1 MSCLIIPIGI
11 FLRLIYS
18 FKNMKNVYI
27 ALAKRTPIGGF
38 LGTLSHLS
46 AIELGT
52 LAIENVLQESNIPAD
67 AVDSVY
73 MGNVLSANLG
83 QSPARQASKFAGIA
97 DETDA
102 TTINKVCASGM
113 KAVMLGAQQIQLGI
127 DTVVVAGGM
136 ESMSNTPHYI
146 QQRKG
151 NKMGHGLLV
160 DGLLKDGLTDV
171 YNNFHMGN
179 AAEIC
184 AREYGLTREAQD
196 AFAVASYEKAANT
209 SKNGKFKNEII
220 PISVAQKNGT
230 TLVSEDEDIFKI
242 IPEKVP
248 TLKPSFEEGGTI
260 TAANASNLNDG
271 AAALLLVSEEA
282 LEKYGLTPLAKI
294 IGYADAAQA
303 PEWFT
308 TSPSIAIPK
317 ALKQAGLALEAIDYF
332 EINEAYSAVILAN
345 QKILGIA
352 PEKVNVYGG
361 GVAMGHPIG
370 ASGARIIATLISVL
384 HQENGKFGVA
394 AICNGGGGASAIVL
408 EKI

>member
-127 DTVVVAGGM
+127 DSVVVAGGM

-196 AFAVASYEKAANT
+196 AFAVASYEKAANAT
-209 SKNGKFKNEII
+209 KNSKFKNEII
-220 PISVAQKNGT
+220 PISIAQKSGT
-230 TLVSEDEDIFKI
+230 TLISEDEDIFKI

>member
-196 AFAVASYEKAANT
+196 AFAVASYEKAAKAT
-209 SKNGKFKNEII
+209 KNGKFKNEII
-220 PISVAQKNGT
+220 PISIAQKSGT
-230 TLVSEDEDIFKI
+230 TLISEDEDIFKI

-308 TSPSIAIPK
+308 TSPPIAIPK